1 MDESSL
7 DDLRAEL
14 ARLEAAETK
23 ISAERR
29 FLHNQIDYGFASD
42 ATRAREREVSDE
54 RQQLHRRIDV
64 LRELLADSPGEPA
77 TPDAPLSPLSQWS
90 GISPE
95 VATGPD
101 ASGDELDG

>member
-42 ATRAREREVSDE
+42 ATRVREREVSDE
-54 RQQLHRRIDV
+54 RQQLHRRIDA
-64 LRELLADSPGEPA
+64 LRELLADSPEESA
-77 TPDAPLSPLSQWS
+77 TPDASLSPLSHWS